1 MRKAYTRTVAAAL
14 FVALVGLW
22 GCKDDR
28 TYDRYHDVN
37 VTEWEHNDTMKFAI
51 PRQWGGRYKMSVG
64 VLANHEY
71 PFQQLSLV
79 VRTRIIP
86 SQRTITDTVT
96 IRITDSDG
104 MPLGK
109 PGITSTELLSK
120 VTQFDLKNSD
130 SLYVTINHNMRQESI
145 KGISSVGIR
154 LTKE

>member
-1 MRKAYTRTVAAAL
+1 MRKAYKRAMAAAL

-22 GCKDDR
+22 GCNDDR

-37 VTEWEHNDTMKFAI
+37 VSEWEHNDTVRFAI
-51 PRQWGGRYKMSVG
+51 PRQWAGRYKMSVG

-79 VRTRIIP
+79 VRTHIIP

-96 IRITDSDG
+96 IRITDSNG
-104 MPLGK
+104 TPLGK

-130 SLYVTINHNMRQESI
+130 SLYVTINHNMRQESV